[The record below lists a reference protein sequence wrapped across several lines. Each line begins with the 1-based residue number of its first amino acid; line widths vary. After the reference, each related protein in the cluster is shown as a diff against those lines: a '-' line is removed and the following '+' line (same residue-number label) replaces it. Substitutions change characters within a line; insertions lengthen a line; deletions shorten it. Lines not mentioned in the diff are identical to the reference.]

1 MFAWWGQRSTALTG
15 PTATTSK
22 LVHRDQ
28 GIRKDG
34 EMKWPELI
42 RAMDATA
49 VQAMAQLEQANVFD
63 LNLSRGECREA
74 VIGSAI
80 RPWLPRRYG
89 LRAGEVVGADGSR
102 SKALD
107 IVVYDALYSV
117 VFEAAGGKVLCP
129 AESVFG
135 SIEVK
140 TMLDGR
146 ELDDGISKGQSLAAI
161 ARERTDAYQFTPT
174 AGLALGRGLTG
185 DERPRHHYVTGIV
198 AVDAMEGGRILQ
210 ELEDRQVRG
219 EEHLPDLVV
228 CLSKQ
233 WIIAKA
239 NRGRAGNWTLGDTE
253 WGYDAYAWAELGD
266 RTITVMNLLLQAKL
280 QNINLP
286 KSQAEDI
293 LTEALRPARTR
304 FTLRALTGM
313 RELK

>member
-1 MFAWWGQRSTALTG
+1 
-15 PTATTSK
+15 
-22 LVHRDQ
+22 
-28 GIRKDG
+28 
-34 EMKWPELI
+34 MKWPELI

-49 VQAMAQLEQANVFD
+49 VQAMAQLEQANVFE

-74 VIGSAI
+74 VIGLAI

-89 LRAGEVVGADGSR
+89 LGAGEVVGADGSR

-107 IVVYDALYSV
+107 IVIYDALYSV
-117 VFEAAGGKVLCP
+117 VFEAVGGKMLCP

-146 ELDDGISKGQSLAAI
+146 ELRDGISKGQSLATI

-174 AGLALGRGLTG
+174 AGFALGPGLSG

-198 AVDAMEGGRILQ
+198 AVDAMDADRIIQ
-210 ELEDRQVRG
+210 ELEDRQARG

-228 CLSKQ
+228 CLSKK
-233 WIIAKA
+233 WIITKA
-239 NRGRAGNWTLGDTE
+239 NKRGAGNWTLGNTE
-253 WGYDAYAWAELGD
+253 WGYDAYGCVELGD

-286 KSQAEDI
+286 QCQAEHI
-293 LTEALRPARTR
+293 LTEALQPAGIRITKRTMS
-304 FTLRALTGM
+304 GM
-313 RELK
+313 SRGK